1 MINQLIIDK
10 LSIISTRGIR
20 KRQENDMK
28 AAVLHMLGEAPRYED
43 FPEPT
48 PAKGE
53 VLVQVRATSLTNIS
67 KMMASGSH
75 YDSYEELPA
84 ICGVEGVGIL
94 DDGTRVYGG
103 GPRAPYGMMAERT
116 VLSRR
121 WCIPVPDEVDDVTA
135 AALPNPA
142 LSSWLALAFRAQLQ
156 PGETVLTLGATG
168 SAGKI
173 ALQIAKHLGAGRV
186 IAVGRNEQ
194 ILQTLPDLGADAT
207 ISLNRSDQDLMEA
220 FEREERQKHID
231 VVLDYVW
238 GHPAEVLLGAL
249 TGHDVTADVARTRYV
264 SIGEMAGPTIA
275 LASATLRSSGIELSG
290 SGGGSLAPQA
300 ISETFPKMWAL
311 AASGNLRIDVE
322 QVPLADIE
330 KVWKRGDVDG
340 RRLVFVP

>member
-1 MINQLIIDK
+1 
-10 LSIISTRGIR
+10 
-20 KRQENDMK
+20 MK
-28 AAVLHMLGEAPRYED
+28 AAVLHTLGETPRYED

-48 PAKGE
+48 PEKGE
-53 VLVQVRATSLTNIS
+53 VIVQVRAASLTPVS

-75 YDSYEELPA
+75 YYSYEELPA
-84 ICGVEGVGIL
+84 ICGVEGVGML

-103 GPRAPYGMMAERT
+103 RSRAPYGMMAERT

-121 WCIPVPDEVDDVTA
+121 WCIPIPDEVDDVTA

-168 SAGKI
+168 TAGKL
-173 ALQIAKHLGAGRV
+173 ALQIAKYLGAGRV

-194 ILQTLPDLGADAT
+194 ILQTLTDLGADAT

-249 TGHDVTADVARTRYV
+249 TGVTANMARTRYV
-264 SIGEMAGPTIA
+264 TVGEMAGPTIA

-290 SGGGSLAPQA
+290 SGVDSLTPQA

-311 AASGNLRIDVE
+311 AASRKLRIDVE
-322 QVPLADIE
+322 KVPLAEVE